1 MSQPASSPELG
12 DEVAAQRR
20 ARLHARMAELGKRP
34 LTGAE
39 ILALQSADDDG
50 FPDSEELDA
59 EYARLRSATES
70 LGRPVAPTIS
80 GSRRPRPPTA
90 SRSSPS
96 TGGISSR
103 SRCMD

>member
-20 ARLHARMAELGKRP
+20 ARLHARMAKAGKRP

-39 ILALQSADDDG
+39 ILALQTADDDG

-59 EYARLRSATES
+59 FLAEIYAARDRDLMQRSGDA
-70 LGRPVAPTIS
+70 
-80 GSRRPRPPTA
+80 
-90 SRSSPS
+90 
-96 TGGISSR
+96 
-103 SRCMD
+103 